1 MNRIQKA
8 VETIVD
14 RAPCDKRLNIMEV
27 CGTHTMAIAKMGI
40 RELLGERIRL
50 ISGPGCPVCVTSD
63 GDLMRSLALAES
75 SGVIVATFGD
85 MVRVPILNRSLFD
98 VKADGAEVRVVYS
111 PDDALKIATENP
123 AKEVV
128 FLAVGFE
135 TTIPA
140 IAGSIVEAKRDG
152 IRNYSILPMMK
163 VVPPALRLLCEHP
176 ELAIDGFIL
185 PGHVSTI
192 IGVSPYRFVAE
203 EYGIPGVITGF
214 SDDDIADGLLLLSE
228 MIANNDARIVNSYN
242 RAVCE
247 DGNLTAI
254 GLIDDVFEPCDAFW
268 RGIGNMPS
276 SGLMPREKYRDFDIR
291 NRIELSVSEPA
302 PDSRCRC
309 GEVILGKIIP
319 PECPQFGLVCTPSNP
334 LGPCMVSSE
343 GACAAYFKY
352 R

>member
-1 MNRIQKA
+1 
-8 VETIVD
+8 
-14 RAPCDKRLNIMEV
+14 MEV

-40 RELLGERIRL
+40 REILGDRVRL

-85 MVRVPILNRSLFD
+85 MVRVPIRDKSLFD
-98 VKADGAEVRVVYS
+98 AKAGGAEVRVVYS
-111 PDDALKIATENP
+111 PDDALRIASENP
-123 AKEVV
+123 DKEVV

-140 IAGSIVEAKRDG
+140 IAGSIVEAERAG

-163 VVPPALRLLCEHP
+163 VVPPALRLLCGHP

-185 PGHVSTI
+185 PGHVSAI
-192 IGVSPYRFVAE
+192 IGASPYRFVAE

-214 SDDDIADGLLLLSE
+214 SEDDIADGLLILSE
-228 MIANNDARIVNSYN
+228 LIMNNDARIVNSYS

-247 DGNLTAI
+247 AGNPIAI
-254 GLIDDVFEPCDAFW
+254 GLIEEVFEPCDACW

-276 SGLMPREKYRDFDIR
+276 SGLKPRDEYRGFDVR
-291 NRIELSVSEPA
+291 NRIVLPETEPA

-319 PECPQFGLVCTPSNP
+319 PECPQFSVGCTPSNP

-352 R
+352 RS